1 MPEVDVR
8 PEPRWA
14 AVSGQKGERKQN
26 AMKLHPRK
34 SSGASASQVQGGN
47 AIGPRRSAPQE
58 QVLCSRC
65 EPACFLLFC
74 VLIRSSRHV
83 MQEERWDDMECG
95 QLPSDALRQVKIQR
109 DPIYGFGFVAGSERP
124 VVVRSVTPGR
134 SGTALRSRADTGVN
148 RSSSGEG
155 KVASLT
161 SDLNDHWA
169 ELGGYLLRPAANQL
183 LL

>member
-1 MPEVDVR
+1 MR

-14 AVSGQKGERKQN
+14 AVFGQKGERKHN

-47 AIGPRRSAPQE
+47 ELGPRRSAPQE

-109 DPIYGFGFVAGSERP
+109 DPVYGFGFVAGSERP
-124 VVVRSVTPGR
+124 VIVRSVTPGR
-134 SGTALRSRADTGVN
+134 SGDALRIWAGTGF
-148 RSSSGEG
+148 SSEEG
-155 KVASLT
+155 RVGSAGI
-161 SDLNDHWA
+161 A
-169 ELGGYLLRPAANQL
+169 P
-183 LL
+183 